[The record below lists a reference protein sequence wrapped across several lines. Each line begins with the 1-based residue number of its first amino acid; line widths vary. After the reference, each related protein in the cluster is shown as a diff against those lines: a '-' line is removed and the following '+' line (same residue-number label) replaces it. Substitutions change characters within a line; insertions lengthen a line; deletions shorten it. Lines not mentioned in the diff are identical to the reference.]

1 MELTILEI
9 LYLVLIVF
17 SSIIWTLLIIV
28 LMRVLKILWP
38 VMEIVEFYNKIKQI
52 FKAYASIPEQIKESV
67 MDIFKEKK
75 DKSK

>member
-17 SSIIWTLLIIV
+17 SSIIWTLLIV
-28 LMRVLKILWP
+28 LIIRVLKILWP

-52 FKAYASIPEQIKESV
+52 FSAYASIPEQIKDSV
-67 MDIFKEKK
+67 MDIFKDKK
-75 DKSK
+75 DKS

>member
-9 LYLVLIVF
+9 LYLVLIIF

-28 LMRVLKILWP
+28 LMRVLKILGP
-38 VMEIVEFYNKIKQI
+38 VMEIVEFYNKIKQV
-52 FKAYASIPEQIKESV
+52 FKAYASIPEQIKDSV

>member
-17 SSIIWTLLIIV
+17 SSIIWTLLIVVII
-28 LMRVLKILWP
+28 RVIKILWP
-38 VMEIVEFYNKIKQI
+38 VMEMVEFYNKIKQI
-52 FKAYASIPEQIKESV
+52 FSAYASIPEQIKDSV

-75 DKSK
+75 DKS